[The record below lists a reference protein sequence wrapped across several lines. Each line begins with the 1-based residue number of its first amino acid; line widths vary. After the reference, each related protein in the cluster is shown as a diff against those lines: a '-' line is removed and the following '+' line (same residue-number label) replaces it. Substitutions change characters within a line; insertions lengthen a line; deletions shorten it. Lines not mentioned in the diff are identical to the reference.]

1 MNAEVKRRE
10 FIALFGAAAVA
21 WPLAASAQ
29 QSLMKRVGL
38 IIGQFEDA
46 DTRPRL
52 AALRQGL
59 EALGW
64 VEGRNLEIVVR
75 FGTAGPDRT
84 RIAVAEMLGFSPNV
98 IVTSNEA
105 SVSALIKNGP
115 TIPIIYTF
123 GDDPVALGFAESLAR
138 PGGQVTGFTTFEF
151 GTATKWLELLRD
163 ISPGLLRIAVLM
175 APVSQYPGGALY
187 LRAIGD
193 AASSLGIQSTA
204 AGVRDDGEVEQLI
217 ESAARQP
224 NSGLIV
230 APSGGVAGDRRELI
244 ARLAAHHRLPAVYP
258 FRYFAEAGGL
268 MSYGP
273 DVVDLF
279 RRSAS
284 YVDRIFKGARPA
296 DLPIQQPTKFELIIN
311 LKAAKALGLTVPP
324 TLLARAD
331 EVIE

>member
-1 MNAEVKRRE
+1 VKRRE
-10 FIALFGAAAVA
+10 FITLLGGAAA
-21 WPLAASAQ
+21 WPLAAHAQ
-29 QSLMKRVGL
+29 ARMKRVGL
-38 IIGQFEDA
+38 MIGQVEDP

-52 AALRQGL
+52 SALRHGL

-64 VEGRNLEIVVR
+64 VEGFNLEIVAR

-84 RIAVAEMLGFSPNV
+84 RIAVKQMLGFSPDV

-105 SVSALIKNGP
+105 SVAAFIKDGP

-123 GDDPVALGFAESLAR
+123 GDDPVSLGFAESLAR
-138 PGGQVTGFTTFEF
+138 PGGNVTGFTTFEF
-151 GTATKWLELLRD
+151 GTATKWLELLKE
-163 ISPGLLRIAVLM
+163 ISPGLIRVVVLM
-175 APVSQYPGGALY
+175 APISQYPGGALY
-187 LRAIGD
+187 LRAVED
-193 AASSLGIQSTA
+193 AASLLGIHSA
-204 AGVRDDGEVEQLI
+204 AASVRDDGEVEQLI
-217 ESAARQP
+217 ESFARQP

-230 APSGGVAGDRRELI
+230 VPSGGVGGDRRDLI
-244 ARLAAHHRLPAVYP
+244 ARLAARHRLPAVYP
-258 FRYFAEAGGL
+258 FRYFTAAGGL

-273 DVVDLF
+273 DVADLF

-296 DLPIQQPTKFELIIN
+296 DLPIQQPTKFELVIN
-311 LKAAKALGLTVPP
+311 LKTAKALGLEIPP